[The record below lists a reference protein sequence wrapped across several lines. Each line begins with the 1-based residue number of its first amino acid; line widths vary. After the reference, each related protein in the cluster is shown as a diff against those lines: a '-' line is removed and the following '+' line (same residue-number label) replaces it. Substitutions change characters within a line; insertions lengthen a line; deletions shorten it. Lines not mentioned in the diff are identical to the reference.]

1 MLFNNHG
8 KREALSTLKKKK
20 FESVRAE
27 SIKEEGVLKILVLGR
42 CQEKAGWLFS
52 TSCERRDPWGA

>member
-1 MLFNNHG
+1 M
-8 KREALSTLKKKK
+8 
-20 FESVRAE
+20 AE